1 MIKALK
7 GLDKMNQKGKWMTLL
22 FLDSFL
28 FILALS
34 TNITPLYFL
43 VMILS
48 FYIYKNG
55 NAVLFKEYDERK
67 KQKYE
72 EYKVVQDAAKE
83 VIRTGNLLKKKKEL

>member
-1 MIKALK
+1 MDPKA
-7 GLDKMNQKGKWMTLL
+7 KWMLLL
-22 FLDSFL
+22 FMDVLL

-34 TNITPLYFL
+34 INITPLYFL
-43 VMILS
+43 VIILS

-72 EYKVVQDAAKE
+72 EYKVVQDAAKQA
-83 VIRTGNLLKKKKEL
+83 IRKGNLLKKKKELE

>member
-34 TNITPLYFL
+34 INIVPLYLL
-43 VMILS
+43 VMLLS
-48 FYIYKNG
+48 LFIYKNG
-55 NAVLFKEYDERK
+55 NAVLFKEYDDRK

-72 EYKVVQDAAKE
+72 EYKVVQNAAKE
-83 VIRTGNLLKKKKEL
+83 AIQTGKLLKKKKEL

>member
-1 MIKALK
+1 M
-7 GLDKMNQKGKWMTLL
+7 DQKGKWMLML
-22 FLDSFL
+22 FTDILL

-34 TNITPLYFL
+34 INITPLYFL

>member
-1 MIKALK
+1 MK

-34 TNITPLYFL
+34 INIVPLYLL
-43 VMILS
+43 VMLLS
-48 FYIYKNG
+48 LFIYKNG
-55 NAVLFKEYDERK
+55 NAVLFKENDDRK

-72 EYKVVQDAAKE
+72 EYKVVQNAAKE
-83 VIRTGNLLKKKKEL
+83 AIQTGKLLKKKKEL

>member
-1 MIKALK
+1 MDPKA
-7 GLDKMNQKGKWMTLL
+7 KWMLLL
-22 FLDSFL
+22 FMDVLL

-34 TNITPLYFL
+34 INITPLYFL

-67 KQKYE
+67 NKNMKNIKLYRMQQNKQFA
-72 EYKVVQDAAKE
+72 KV
-83 VIRTGNLLKKKKEL
+83 IY

>member
-1 MIKALK
+1 M
-7 GLDKMNQKGKWMTLL
+7 DQKGKWMLLL
-22 FLDSFL
+22 FTDILL

-34 TNITPLYFL
+34 INITPLYFL

>member
-1 MIKALK
+1 MDPKA
-7 GLDKMNQKGKWMTLL
+7 KWMLLL
-22 FLDSFL
+22 FMDVLL

-34 TNITPLYFL
+34 INITPLYFL

-72 EYKVVQDAAKE
+72 EYKVVQDAAKQA
-83 VIRTGNLLKKKKEL
+83 IRKGNLLKKKKELE

>member
-1 MIKALK
+1 M
-7 GLDKMNQKGKWMTLL
+7 DQKGKWMLLL
-22 FLDSFL
+22 FTDILL

-34 TNITPLYFL
+34 INITPLYFL

-55 NAVLFKEYDERK
+55 NAVFFKEYDERK

-72 EYKVVQDAAKE
+72 EYKVVQNAAKE
-83 VIRTGNLLKKKKEL
+83 AIRTGNLLKKKKEL

>member
-1 MIKALK
+1 M
-7 GLDKMNQKGKWMTLL
+7 DQKGKWMLLL
-22 FLDSFL
+22 FTDILL

-34 TNITPLYFL
+34 INITPLYFL

-72 EYKVVQDAAKE
+72 EYKVVQNAVKE
-83 VIRTGNLLKKKKEL
+83 AIRTGNLLKKKKEL

>member
-1 MIKALK
+1 
-7 GLDKMNQKGKWMTLL
+7 MNQKGKWMTLL

>member
-34 TNITPLYFL
+34 INIVPLYLL
-43 VMILS
+43 VMLLS
-48 FYIYKNG
+48 LFIYKNG
-55 NAVLFKEYDERK
+55 NAVLFKENDDRK

-72 EYKVVQDAAKE
+72 EYKVVQNAAKE
-83 VIRTGNLLKKKKEL
+83 AIQTGKLLKKKKEL

>member
-1 MIKALK
+1 M
-7 GLDKMNQKGKWMTLL
+7 DQKGKWMLLL
-22 FLDSFL
+22 FTDILL

-34 TNITPLYFL
+34 INITPLYFL

-72 EYKVVQDAAKE
+72 EYKVVQNAAKE
-83 VIRTGNLLKKKKEL
+83 AIRTGNLLKKKKEL

>member
-1 MIKALK
+1 M
-7 GLDKMNQKGKWMTLL
+7 DQKGKWMLLL
-22 FLDSFL
+22 FTDILL

-34 TNITPLYFL
+34 INITPLYFL

-83 VIRTGNLLKKKKEL
+83 AIRTGNLLKKKKEL